1 MYDVAH
7 ASRSGI
13 MVACTLPLMTM
24 TCAFATDVTETEQG
38 QDVVKTD
45 FMEYT
50 MRGNGIEYAHD
61 AQMGNPPSNTFTGGD
76 DSADA

>member
-13 MVACTLPLMTM
+13 MVACTLPFMTM
-24 TCAFATDVTETEQG
+24 TCAFAADVTETEQG
-38 QDVVKTD
+38 QDVMKTD

-50 MRGNGIEYAHD
+50 MRSDGAEYAHD
-61 AQMGNPPSNTFTGGD
+61 TRMGNPPSNTFTGGD